1 MISQKMTGFLQ
12 NNSAIRAM
20 FEEGKRMASIYG
32 AENVYDFSLGNPN
45 VPAPEAVNQAI
56 KDILDTEDTLLV
68 HGYMSNVGYE
78 DVRRTIAE
86 SINQRF
92 ETNFNKDNLI
102 MTVGAASGLNVIF
115 KTLLNPGDEVIAFSP
130 YFVEYNA
137 YVTNYEG
144 VLKEVSCPAPGF
156 LPNPEKL
163 AAAVTEK
170 TRAVI
175 INNPNNPT
183 GVVYPVEIIEG
194 IAKVLEEKQK
204 EFGTDIYLIS
214 DEPYRELVYG
224 DAVVPYLP
232 KYYRNTIVGYS
243 FSKSLSFRVKE
254 SDTW

>member
-56 KDILDTEDTLLV
+56 KDILDTEDTRMV

-115 KTLLNPGDEVIAFSP
+115 KTLLNPGD
-130 YFVEYNA
+130 
-137 YVTNYEG
+137 
-144 VLKEVSCPAPGF
+144 
-156 LPNPEKL
+156 
-163 AAAVTEK
+163 AAESGK
-170 TRAVI
+170 DLF
-175 INNPNNPT
+175 
-183 GVVYPVEIIEG
+183 ECSG
-194 IAKVLEEKQK
+194 IG
-204 EFGTDIYLIS
+204 EF
-214 DEPYRELVYG
+214 
-224 DAVVPYLP
+224 
-232 KYYRNTIVGYS
+232 YS
-243 FSKSLSFRVKE
+243 FNSIRGPLDSIASAPSQKITVIPVCTTRKRTSCI
-254 SDTW
+254 